1 MGIYK
6 WLIACF
12 SNIVEKC
19 SGKQTNIMG
28 NFAEETNLKITE
40 SVLRE
45 ESNLIVR
52 ASQHIRLI
60 GVQG

>member
-1 MGIYK
+1 
-6 WLIACF
+6 
-12 SNIVEKC
+12 
-19 SGKQTNIMG
+19 MG